1 MRRHLIWAAAL
12 GLAMAGLAGAQE
24 TTSGSLAG
32 QIVDAQ
38 GAPIPGATIT
48 ITSDQGSKNVLSDS
62 TGHFFAPYL
71 TPGRYGVKVELSG
84 SRPWSGRTFRFASG
98 SASSWLSP

>member
-1 MRRHLIWAAAL
+1 MRRHLIWALAL
-12 GLAMAGLAGAQE
+12 GLMASGLATAQE
-24 TTSGSLAG
+24 TTTGSLTG

-38 GAPIPGATIT
+38 GAPIPGATVT

-71 TPGRYGVKVELSG
+71 TPGDYAVRVELSG
-84 SRPWSGRTFRFASG
+84 FSPVERRTCRCGWAS
-98 SASSWLSP
+98 A